1 MSPDFFYITTFLPSN
16 GGYIFK
22 MNINNYHHYGLIISI
37 TSIHHEFTD
46 NKDTFVL
53 QRLFVL
59 LSLSLVVA
67 WALWAHARFTL
78 PGCVVV
84 PHALCGCHWQ
94 SHVYKV
100 SGYTR
105 AENSNLHWLAEVQRN
120 TRLLIEFHTRPCS
133 WIYIIYRQSNR
144 DHVIMS
150 HFTILMS
157 TFSTFYHNLA
167 HFTTFDHIWLPFTTL
182 YHT

>member
-1 MSPDFFYITTFLPSN
+1 MLRLLLWQKWRINVAANLHLNRFISETNSVNPDFFYIKTFLPSN

-59 LSLSLVVA
+59 LTLSL
-67 WALWAHARFTL
+67 LWQLEQSEPMRASHFL
-78 PGCVVV
+78 DVLIV

-133 WIYIIYRQSNR
+133 WIYIIYR
-144 DHVIMS
+144 
-150 HFTILMS
+150 
-157 TFSTFYHNLA
+157 
-167 HFTTFDHIWLPFTTL
+167 
-182 YHT
+182 